1 MDDIKVGDPTEEQ
14 IRLAC
19 LEIQKSWSS
28 RQEYSHCVTKV
39 DPYKVQIIKTN
50 ELNIND
56 G

>member
-1 MDDIKVGDPTEEQ
+1 MEDFRDGDPTEEE

-19 LEIQKSWSS
+19 LEIQKKWNP

-39 DPYKVQIIKTN
+39 DPYKVQIVKIN